1 MTGMIFGA
9 GIFALPYAFLRGG
22 LFWGIINFCIAFLL
36 LAFLHIWFGEIAYY
50 TKGKHR
56 FTGYVEIFLG
66 KNAKNFAFLATIA
79 SYYGSLLVYGL
90 LGGIFLSNLFGVS
103 QGFNFAGILSI
114 IFFAAGGMLVL
125 FGVNKIASINF
136 YLIIPL
142 FLFVVYLFVSAAPMI
157 NVGNFLEK
165 ANGDWFLSYGVWLFA
180 LCGFA
185 AIPETRD
192 IFSGYLY
199 KNFKK
204 TILISVVLSALFYFI
219 FIAAV
224 WGVSGK
230 YTTPDALS
238 GLAGALGKNMLLVGS
253 FIGFLAVFTSYIA
266 LAEDMKNIFIYDY
279 KRSIISAW
287 FFTAI
292 PPVVLFLAGIHDFV
306 KILGIIG
313 SLGLGVLGIF
323 IVFIRRRLRKMIFDG
338 NSEVVLHLME
348 GNEKNLKAK
357 WMIVAEFFVLA
368 GVFTGV
374 ICELWSIFS

>member
-1 MTGMIFGA
+1 MIFGA

-22 LFWGIINFCIAFLL
+22 LFWGIIHFCIAFLL

-66 KNAKNFAFLATIA
+66 KSAKNLAFLVTIA

-90 LGGIFLSNLFGVS
+90 LGGIFLSNLFGAN
-103 QGFNFAGILSI
+103 QGFSFVGIFSL
-114 IFFAAGGMLVL
+114 IFFAVGGMLAL

-142 FLFVVYLFVSAAPMI
+142 FLFIIYLLVSAAPMI
-157 NVGNFLEK
+157 DVGNFLEK
-165 ANGDWFLSYGVWLFA
+165 ANGDWFLPYGVWLFA

-185 AIPETRD
+185 ALPEARD
-192 IFSGYLY
+192 IFSEHPY
-199 KNFKK
+199 KKFKK
-204 TILISVVLSALFYFI
+204 TILISLVLSAIFYFM

-230 YTTPDALS
+230 YTTPDALI
-238 GLAGALGKNMLLVGS
+238 GLAEALGNNMLLIGS

-279 KRSIISAW
+279 KRTIISAW

-292 PPVVLFLAGIHDFV
+292 PPIILFLAGAHDFV

-313 SLGLGVLGIF
+313 SLGMGVLG
-323 IVFIRRRLRKMIFDG
+323 VFIILIRRKLRKMVFDG
-338 NSEVVLHLME
+338 NSEIVLSPME
-348 GNEKNLKAK
+348 GNEKNLKAR
-357 WMIVAEFFVLA
+357 WMIAAEFLVLFGVLA
-368 GVFTGV
+368 GVV
-374 ICELWSIFS
+374 CELWNIFS